1 MITSW
6 LILAALSPLLAVL
19 LLLVGLR
26 TSASKAMALSYV
38 ITIVA
43 GLAVWR
49 MPIRTIIAASIEG
62 LAIAASILWIVFG
75 AILLLKLL
83 IEGGAMQRIREG
95 FSSISSEPRVQLVLV
110 AWVFGAFLEGA
121 AGFGTPAAIT
131 APLLVALRFPPLGAV
146 TLALVA
152 NSTPVA
158 FGAIGTPV
166 AIGLVQGLNQGGA
179 GEIPAGLV
187 ERAAVTAAGIDLLV
201 GSFVPFV
208 LILIYSRIFS
218 DERTWRSGLGYWRFA
233 LIAGCAYTLPAFL
246 AVSFLGPELA
256 TLSGALIAIMIVVP
270 IARRGLLLSP
280 ALVGARGTIHPVKT
294 SSLSLLH
301 AWVPYLSL
309 TVLLLLS
316 RIELL
321 PFKEA
326 LQTVTIGWTSILG
339 TSINASVAPFY
350 LPGTMF
356 IIAALVAIGVLSL
369 ENRKIVRAGRATI
382 KATMTSGLTLAAA
395 VPMVRVFVHSAD
407 NGVGLDGMP
416 MALAGLAVDAA
427 ASRWPFF
434 APFIGAF
441 GSFLS
446 GSATFSNMTFAA
458 FQLTAADQGGLRP
471 DIVLAAQILGA
482 SAGNMVSVVNVVAA
496 AAIVGL
502 SGREGAI
509 IRLTL
514 IPMLGYAGAV
524 GLFAMFLMSITT

>member
-1 MITSW
+1 
-6 LILAALSPLLAVL
+6 
-19 LLLVGLR
+19 
-26 TSASKAMALSYV
+26 MALGYV

-187 ERAAVTAAGIDLLV
+187 ESAAVTAAGIDLVV
-201 GSFVPFV
+201 GSFIPFV

-270 IARRGLLLSP
+270 IARRGLFLLP
-280 ALVGARGTIHPVKT
+280 TRAGARDAKHPAKI
-294 SSLSLLH
+294 SSLPLLH

-309 TVLLLLS
+309 AVLLLLS

-326 LQTVTIGWTSILG
+326 LQAVTIGWASVLG

-356 IIAALVAIGVLSL
+356 VIAAAVAIGVLPL
-369 ENRKIVRAGRATI
+369 GYRKIDRAGRATI
-382 KATMTSGLTLAAA
+382 KATTASGLTLAAA
-395 VPMVRVFVHSAD
+395 VPMVRVFVHSTD
-407 NGVGLDGMP
+407 NGVGFEGMP

-427 ASRWPFF
+427 ASSWPFF